1 MALFMFTDLGI
12 IGSNQDLI
20 FAQQYYSGIGAGIRL
35 HNESLV
41 FKTFQLRLAFYPFH
55 PADMNFVQFVLNE
68 QSKRQFYSFEPTQ
81 PQPLRFE

>member
-12 IGSNQDLI
+12 IGSNQELI
-20 FAQQYYSGIGAGIRL
+20 FAQEYYSGIGAGIRL

-41 FKTFQLRLAFYPFH
+41 FKTFQLRLSFYPFH
-55 PADMNFVQFVLNE
+55 PSDMNFVQFVLNE